1 MRLHSPWNVPIHS
14 PRVLIGNIADRR
26 VTISF
31 DALLVNV
38 TAKIPCGLTAP
49 VLMRYAMRVVSTR
62 VLPLPAPARI
72 SADWCGRVTAWRCSG
87 LRPESR
93 EEFMVGLSHRMT
105 TQRLA

>member
-1 MRLHSPWNVPIHS
+1 MRLHSPWNVPIHM
-14 PRVLIGNIADRR
+14 PRVLIGSIADRR

-38 TAKIPCGLTAP
+38 TARTPCGLTAP
-49 VLMRYAMRVVSTR
+49 VLIRYAMRVVSTR

-72 SADWCGRVTAWRCSG
+72 SADWCGSVTESRCSG

-93 EEFMVGLSHRMT
+93 EEFIGELSHRM
-105 TQRLA
+105 AA